1 MGKDLIFDGG
11 EMKIANGD
19 LFVDDSD
26 QQHIQHILVADSGQ
40 FRQWPLLGVGI
51 KKYLNGSA
59 NQTDI
64 KQTIRV
70 QLRSDNFTVKTL
82 EVKNDYSIK
91 IDAQRNEKT

>member
-1 MGKDLIFDGG
+1 
-11 EMKIANGD
+11 MKIANGD